1 MNANI
6 ATRHPTFD
14 RPSLEL
20 GSTLKPGALHLWRID
35 TGEGGADPDRCRTLL
50 SETQRARVEA
60 LRHDAHRARYA
71 RALAGLNRILAAYLD
86 RPPGQIR
93 IERSPTGKPY
103 LDGADRRLA
112 FSFSHSG
119 DLALVALSTGADA
132 ALGVDCEWIRPRASL
147 TAIARRLFDPATVA
161 ELEAAPESERLE
173 RFHIAWTALEADVK
187 CDGRGLF
194 RPRPPGAVAPQI
206 AHVVPAPGYIAAVA
220 RARLPP
226 VETWRMLELP
236 PSDDA

>member
-1 MNANI
+1 MTDPLALWPPSP
-6 ATRHPTFD
+6 TRPN
-14 RPSLEL
+14 LEPD
-20 GSTLKPGALHLWRID
+20 STLESGALHLWRID
-35 TGEGGADPDRCRTLL
+35 TSEGGADPDGCRARL
-50 SETQRARVEA
+50 SEVQRARVEA
-60 LRHDAHRARYA
+60 LRHDAHRARYI
-71 RALAGLNRILAAYLD
+71 RALAGLNRVLATYLD
-86 RPPGQIR
+86 RPPDQIR
-93 IERSPTGKPY
+93 IERHPTGKPY
-103 LDGADRRLA
+103 LDGADRWLS

-132 ALGVDCEWIRPRASL
+132 ALGVDCEWIRPRANL
-147 TAIARRLFDPATVA
+147 PAIARRLFDSATVA

-226 VETWRMLELP
+226 IETWRMLEFY
-236 PSDDA
+236 D

>member
-1 MNANI
+1 M
-6 ATRHPTFD
+6 
-14 RPSLEL
+14 
-20 GSTLKPGALHLWRID
+20 HLWRID
-35 TGEGGADPDRCRTLL
+35 TGEGGADLDRCRTQL
-50 SETQRARVEA
+50 SEAQHARVEA
-60 LRHDAHRARYA
+60 LRHEAHRARYI

-86 RPPGQIR
+86 RPHGQIR
-93 IERSPTGKPY
+93 IERHPTGKPY
-103 LDGADRRLA
+103 LDGADRWLS

-132 ALGVDCEWIRPRASL
+132 ALGVDCEWIRPRANL
-147 TAIARRLFDPATVA
+147 LAIARRLFEPATVA
-161 ELEAAPESERLE
+161 ELEAVPEPERLE

-194 RPRPPGAVAPQI
+194 RPRPPGTTAPEI

-226 VETWRMLELP
+226 IATWRMLEWL
-236 PSDDA
+236 D